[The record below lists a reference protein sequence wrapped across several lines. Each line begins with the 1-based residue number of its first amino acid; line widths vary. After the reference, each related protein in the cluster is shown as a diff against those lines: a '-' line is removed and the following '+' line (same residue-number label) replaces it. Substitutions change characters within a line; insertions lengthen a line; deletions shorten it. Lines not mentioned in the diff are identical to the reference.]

1 MVHTTELEQEPSIL
15 TPTSITLQLFLTLFF
30 FFHFSWNS
38 EQQGYGVS
46 ESLRENLHMAFL
58 YIFTYVLFYQH
69 NNKRGA
75 VNILSKTNVPTDK
88 FKFKKALNNGDVKTQ
103 MEN

>member
-1 MVHTTELEQEPSIL
+1 
-15 TPTSITLQLFLTLFF
+15 
-30 FFHFSWNS
+30 
-38 EQQGYGVS
+38 
-46 ESLRENLHMAFL
+46 MAFL